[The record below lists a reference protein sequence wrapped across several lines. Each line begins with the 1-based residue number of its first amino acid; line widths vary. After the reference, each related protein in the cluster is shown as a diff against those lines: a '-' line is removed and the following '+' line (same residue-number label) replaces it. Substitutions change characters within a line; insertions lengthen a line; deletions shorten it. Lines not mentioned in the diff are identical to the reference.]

1 MSLAQLNRWCDARFG
16 AYLPES
22 DATERPYDIPWMI
35 MDNSLARRD
44 FGWTPAISLDQVLE
58 GIAAHAEKQPDWLER
73 SGL

>member
-1 MSLAQLNRWCDARFG
+1 MSLAQLNRWCDTRFG
-16 AYLPES
+16 AHLPKS